1 MSIRNFI
8 NIINEHTET
17 KKKPVLD
24 NKKTV
29 LKTLHDS
36 IKESKSGI
44 EVTTEIGPESWM
56 SYLLS
61 GDSSDMDSEEIK
73 AADKWQERMEPW
85 FVVSTEGEPFYT
97 NHYNL
102 YSGIPGVFGGNVIE
116 YVMHKSNLNKIE
128 ENTDMTVAT
137 KILMQ
142 LGGSKFSKITGATDF
157 VTEKNGIRFKIPRG
171 RIVQIKLNDRDLYD
185 IKIMKI
191 VKLEVKTL
199 DNKQDVGVENLI
211 PTFEKMTSLYTSL

>member
-24 NKKTV
+24 NTKTV

-36 IKESKSGI
+36 IKETKSRI
-44 EVTTEIGPESWM
+44 EVTTEIGPASWM
-56 SYLLS
+56 SYLLN
-61 GDSSDMDSEEIK
+61 GDSSDMDSKEIK

-102 YSGIPGVFGGNVIE
+102 YSGIPGVFGGDVIE
-116 YVMHKSNLNKIE
+116 YVMHKSNINKIE
-128 ENTDMTVAT
+128 EDDHDHASG
-137 KILMQ
+137 K
-142 LGGSKFSKITGATDF
+142 
-157 VTEKNGIRFKIPRG
+157 KNGILMSMRMLMLMLIRPLHPR
-171 RIVQIKLNDRDLYD
+171 Y
-185 IKIMKI
+185 
-191 VKLEVKTL
+191 
-199 DNKQDVGVENLI
+199 
-211 PTFEKMTSLYTSL
+211 